1 MSGLPGVRVVLLVA
15 MAAGCAP
22 PRVDT
27 VTDDS
32 FTASLARVRRSVPR
46 DRRAAFDQAVLTI
59 GAQSVTLR
67 PATLEGSAGE
77 SIAAGLKASLS
88 GKTAEEI
95 LAEAARLEAERNKQ
109 ARIALQREIAALVA
123 EQQAAFAARQELKK
137 FEIVRARLVPVG
149 VQGGPQR
156 SLHVEVRNGTAHPVL
171 RAHLEA
177 IVERPGRAAPVLREE
192 LTFAMSRPLA
202 PGESASLRLV
212 PDAQAAWSAVDIP
225 PDVHVRVAAT
235 RLDGVDGQVLFDA
248 REYTEDDAARLV
260 SLQYQLTMLAP

>member
-67 PATLEGSAGE
+67 PA
-77 SIAAGLKASLS
+77 
-88 GKTAEEI
+88 TAEEI